1 MRWEQKLQHA
11 TLSDVGLR
19 RQNNEDSA
27 AAHVCSSEDDFERR
41 GHLFLVADGMG
52 GHAVGELASQMAAE
66 TIPHAWSK
74 LAGDS
79 IPHVL
84 REAVVS
90 ANSQIHERGSTNRDF
105 LRMGTT
111 CTVLALTPGGAYV
124 AHVGDSRCYRIR
136 RDRIDQLTFDHS
148 LHWEIQRQARETGVP
163 MELPEH
169 RNIITRSLGPEPEV
183 QVDIEGPFLVL
194 PGDTFVLCSDG
205 LSGEVRDE
213 EIGGL
218 AAELS
223 PTQACRMLVHLA
235 NMRGGGDNCT
245 VSIIRVGDLPANVPP
260 PELPVE
266 VITSQSTL
274 SPPTMILGGLAF
286 ALLALGVVM
295 MFMDQLIGG
304 AVMSVVSL
312 AGLIAL
318 KLSQPKPE
326 PLEATPES
334 DHSRTNL
341 WRPYRTAVNRS
352 TQELYD
358 SLANLEGQVAKV
370 AQDEGW
376 PVNWSQHSAA
386 IQACV
391 EAKLERRYAKGLREI
406 SRAIDSLMTALYTA
420 RRTTRP
426 TPTPT
431 TAVPERGGAA

>member
-27 AAHVCSSEDDFERR
+27 SAHICSSEDDFERR
-41 GHLFLVADGMG
+41 GYLFLVADGMG

-66 TIPHAWSK
+66 TIPHAWTK
-74 LAGDS
+74 LTGDS
-79 IPHVL
+79 IQQVL
-84 REAVVS
+84 REAVVT
-90 ANSQIHERGSTNRDF
+90 ANRGIHERGSTNRDF

-148 LHWEIQRQARETGVP
+148 LHWEMQRQARETGIP

-194 PGDTFVLCSDG
+194 PGDTFLLCSDG

-223 PTQACRMLVHLA
+223 PAQACKMLIHLA

-245 VSIIRVGDLPANVPP
+245 VTIVRVGELPANVPP
-260 PELPVE
+260 PELLVE
-266 VITSQSTL
+266 TAPSRPISA
-274 SPPTMILGGLAF
+274 PTMILGGMAF
-286 ALLALGVVM
+286 ALLALGVTM
-295 MFMDQLIGG
+295 MFMGQRVGG
-304 AVMSVVSL
+304 AFMASVAVASL
-312 AGLIAL
+312 VLL
-318 KLSQPKPE
+318 KLKQPRPLPTDVSQ
-326 PLEATPES
+326 EA
-334 DHSRTNL
+334 DLSRTNL
-341 WRPYRTAVNRS
+341 WRPYRTAVNRT
-352 TQELYD
+352 TQELYE
-358 SLANLEGQVAKV
+358 SLSNLEAQVAKV
-370 AQDEGW
+370 ARDEGW

-386 IQACV
+386 IQGAV
-391 EAKLERRYAKGLREI
+391 ESRLEQRYAKGLRDV
-406 SRAIDSLMTALYTA
+406 SRAVDFLMTALYAA
-420 RRTTRP
+420 RRSPRSSS
-426 TPTPT
+426 
-431 TAVPERGGAA
+431 ALPERGGAA

>member
-27 AAHVCSSEDDFERR
+27 AAHVCLTEDDFDRR

-66 TIPHAWSK
+66 TIPHAWNK
-74 LAGDS
+74 LSGES
-79 IPHVL
+79 IPQVL
-84 REAVVS
+84 REAVIS
-90 ANSQIHERGSTNRDF
+90 ANRQIHERGSTNRDF

-111 CTVLALTPGGAYV
+111 CTVLALTPGGAYI

-194 PGDTFVLCSDG
+194 PGDTYLLCSDG

-223 PTQACRMLVHLA
+223 PAQACKMLVHLA

-245 VSIIRVGDLPANVPP
+245 LTIVRVGDLPANVPP
-260 PELPVE
+260 PEMPDE
-266 VITSQSTL
+266 FIAPQSTL
-274 SPPTMILGGLAF
+274 
-286 ALLALGVVM
+286 
-295 MFMDQLIGG
+295 
-304 AVMSVVSL
+304 
-312 AGLIAL
+312 
-318 KLSQPKPE
+318 
-326 PLEATPES
+326 
-334 DHSRTNL
+334 
-341 WRPYRTAVNRS
+341 
-352 TQELYD
+352 
-358 SLANLEGQVAKV
+358 
-370 AQDEGW
+370 
-376 PVNWSQHSAA
+376 
-386 IQACV
+386 
-391 EAKLERRYAKGLREI
+391 
-406 SRAIDSLMTALYTA
+406 
-420 RRTTRP
+420 
-426 TPTPT
+426 
-431 TAVPERGGAA
+431 

>member
-27 AAHVCSSEDDFERR
+27 SAHICGSADDFERR
-41 GHLFLVADGMG
+41 GYMFLVADGMG

-66 TIPHAWSK
+66 IIPHAWTK
-74 LAGDS
+74 LTGDS
-79 IPHVL
+79 VPHVL
-84 REAVVS
+84 RETVVS
-90 ANSQIHERGSTNRDF
+90 ANRQIHERGSTNRDF

-111 CTVLALTPGGAYV
+111 CTALALTPGGAYV

-148 LHWEIQRQARETGVP
+148 LHWEMQRQARETGIP

-169 RNIITRSLGPEPEV
+169 RNIITRSLGPEAEV

-194 PGDTFVLCSDG
+194 PGDIYLLCSDG

-223 PTQACRMLVHLA
+223 PAQACKMLVHLA

-245 VSIIRVGDLPANVPP
+245 VTVVRVGELPANVPP

-266 VITSQSTL
+266 TIPSQPISA
-274 SPPTMILGGLAF
+274 PTMIVGGLSF
-286 ALLALGVVM
+286 ALLALGVAM
-295 MFMDQLIGG
+295 MFMNQVIGG
-304 AVMSVVSL
+304 AVMSAISIAV
-312 AGLIAL
+312 LITL
-318 KLSQPKPE
+318 KLKQPKPE
-326 PLEATPES
+326 PTEVTQES
-334 DHSRTNL
+334 DLSRTNL

-352 TQELYD
+352 SQEMFE

-370 AQDEGW
+370 ARDEGW

-386 IQACV
+386 VQGAV
-391 EAKLERRYAKGLREI
+391 EAKLEQRFAKGLRDI
-406 SRAIDSLMTALYTA
+406 SRAIDFLMTALYTA
-420 RRTTRP
+420 RRSPRS
-426 TPTPT
+426 T

>member
-27 AAHVCSSEDDFERR
+27 SAHVCTAESEFARR

-66 TIPHAWSK
+66 SIPHAWSK

-79 IPHVL
+79 IPQVL
-84 REAVVS
+84 REAVVT
-90 ANSQIHERGSTNRDF
+90 ANRQIHERGSTNRDF

-111 CTVLALTPGGAYV
+111 CTALALTPEGAYI

-148 LHWEIQRQARETGVP
+148 LHWELQRQARETGVP

-169 RNIITRSLGPEPEV
+169 RNIITRSLGPEPQV

-194 PGDTFVLCSDG
+194 PGDVYVLCSDG

-218 AAELS
+218 SAELS
-223 PTQACRMLVHLA
+223 PAQACRMLVHLA

-260 PELPVE
+260 PEIPLQVVPA
-266 VITSQSTL
+266 STV
-274 SPPTMILGGLAF
+274 SAPTMVVGGLAF

-295 MFMDQLIGG
+295 MFMGQPVGG
-304 AVMSVVSL
+304 AIL
-312 AGLIAL
+312 AVISIAAL
-318 KLSQPKPE
+318 AALRFKHPKPVSDE
-326 PLEATPES
+326 SAQES
-334 DHSRTNL
+334 DLSRTSL
-341 WRPYRTAVNRS
+341 WRPYRTAINRT
-352 TQELYD
+352 TQELYE

-370 AQDEGW
+370 ARDEGW

-386 IQACV
+386 IQAAV
-391 EAKLERRYAKGLREI
+391 EARLEQRFAKALREV

-420 RRTTRP
+420 RRSSRAP
-426 TPTPT
+426 
-431 TAVPERGGAA
+431 AVPERGGAA